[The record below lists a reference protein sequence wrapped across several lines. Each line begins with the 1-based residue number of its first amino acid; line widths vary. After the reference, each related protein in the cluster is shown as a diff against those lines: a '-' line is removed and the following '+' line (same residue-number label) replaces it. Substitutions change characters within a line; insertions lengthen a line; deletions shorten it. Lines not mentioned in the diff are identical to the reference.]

1 MNLKASLGLNEIWAA
16 PGICKDRPTEQ
27 ERRESSGFDIAV
39 DNEVFPS
46 QHRGQTNRCLSEKNR
61 RRNYV
66 QNFITYPVLNQARKS
81 MGVNARFV
89 SERQAQEVV
98 HSHIMPLINQSHRT
112 FTAENWS

>member
-1 MNLKASLGLNEIWAA
+1 
-16 PGICKDRPTEQ
+16 
-27 ERRESSGFDIAV
+27 
-39 DNEVFPS
+39 
-46 QHRGQTNRCLSEKNR
+46 
-61 RRNYV
+61 
-66 QNFITYPVLNQARKS
+66 